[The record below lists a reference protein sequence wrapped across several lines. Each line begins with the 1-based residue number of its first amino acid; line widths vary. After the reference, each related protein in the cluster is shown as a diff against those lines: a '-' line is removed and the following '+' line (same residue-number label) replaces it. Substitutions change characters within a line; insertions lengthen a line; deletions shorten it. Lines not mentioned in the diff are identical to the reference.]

1 MTVRKGGLALALMLV
16 AAAAMAAL
24 FTGRTAPDS
33 AAAASH
39 REAPLI
45 SLDPS
50 ADISDFFLFRSYEP
64 GNADR
69 VVLIMNVN
77 PNSEPSAGPN
87 YYTFDP
93 SVTYSF
99 GIDNDRDGKADDVRF
114 DFRFKSEIRGFV
126 KDLKLPLRYV
136 GGAGILPAVTN
147 VDDPGNGLRQSYE
160 VTMRKKGSRFAQKL
174 HEGSL
179 PVLPANV
186 GPRTTPNY
194 EANLLTEGVKE
205 LGGGIR
211 VFAGP
216 RDDPFYIDLG
226 AAFDTLNL
234 APFSSPKFGAVDMLS
249 GFNVDTIA
257 LELPISMISNGSNAI
272 GAYGFTSR
280 PRITVR
286 GLGNESKPDS
296 SEAEGANAADNL
308 VRRYGGGGGFFDLFG
323 NVQVQRL
330 ANPLV
335 NELIIGTVDKDR
347 WNANKPNDE
356 SQFLDYY
363 LKPRFALAE
372 QLVFGVPTGCLLP
385 ATVVPGCTP
394 IPPANAGLDLAAFN
408 RTDLQ
413 ALLLQYNPI
422 VYGAGAAGTNSDL
435 LRLNLSTPPTP
446 LGNQS
451 SVPGALG
458 GDPAAWPNG
467 RRPKDDV
474 TDIASKVIG
483 GPSYLPLATIDGVD
497 SNDKRYPAAF
507 PFLAEPWD
515 GVNRVHKNR

>member
-1 MTVRKGGLALALMLV
+1 MTVRKGGLALALVLV
-16 AAAAMAAL
+16 AAAVAAL
-24 FTGRTAPDS
+24 FTGRAAPDS
-33 AAAASH
+33 ATAASH

-45 SLDPS
+45 SLDPA

-64 GNADR
+64 GKDKN

-77 PNSEPSAGPN
+77 PGEEPSSGPN
-87 YYTFDP
+87 YYMFDP
-93 SVTYSF
+93 SVTYSI

-114 DFRFKSEIRGFV
+114 DFRFKSEIRGLV

-136 GGAGILPAVTN
+136 GGGPLPTVTD
-147 VDDPGNGLRQSYE
+147 VDSVGNGLRQSYE
-160 VTMRKKGSRFAQKL
+160 VTMKTKGSRFATKL

-179 PVLPANV
+179 PVLPDNV
-186 GPRTTPNY
+186 GPRTTPDY
-194 EANLLTEGVKE
+194 ETNFLGEGIKE
-205 LGGGIR
+205 LQGGGR

-234 APFSSPKFGAVDMLS
+234 APFSSPRFGAIDMLA
-249 GFNVDTIA
+249 GHNVHTIA
-257 LELPISMISNGSNAI
+257 LEVPMSMISGGSTVI

-280 PRITVR
+280 PLITVR
-286 GLGNESKPDS
+286 GGPFDLDRGEGVAGDLGRKL
-296 SEAEGANAADNL
+296 GL
-308 VRRYGGGGGFFDLFG
+308 GGGGALFDLLG
-323 NVQVQRL
+323 GVQVQRL

-347 WNANKPNDE
+347 WNATKPSDE

-372 QLVFGVPTGCLLP
+372 QLVFGLPTGCLVPL
-385 ATVVPGCTP
+385 PGCTP
-394 IPPANAGLDLAAFN
+394 NPPANAGLDLGAFN

-413 ALLLQYNPI
+413 ALLLQYNGI
-422 VYGAGAAGTNSDL
+422 VYGPGPGGVNSDL
-435 LRLNLSTPPTP
+435 LRLNLATPPTP
-446 LGNQS
+446 LAQQS

-458 GDPAAWPNG
+458 GDAAAWPNG

-474 TDIASKVIG
+474 TDIAAKAVG
-483 GPSYLPLATIDGVD
+483 GPNYLPVPSIDGVD
-497 SNDKRYPAAF
+497 DNDKPYPTTF
-507 PFLAEPWD
+507 PFLASPWD
-515 GVNRVHKNR
+515 GVNRVHENR